1 MSPVSLT
8 YFGIPGY
15 VLFWGITA
23 LAVGLFAQRAYLLFR
38 LLSLGQKERLSENIG
53 HRIKIMLVEVLPQW
67 CNLKSVTRKDLAGI
81 GHSLMFWGFSLFFI
95 GYIIFIGLGEG
106 FGLSPVLTDNAFETV
121 YSSILDVAGVL
132 VIVAIV
138 WAAIRRYIMK
148 PERLET
154 RAEAGVILFLVFS
167 IMVLHFC
174 IGGFGYAAY
183 NISGPWPPIE
193 SALASF
199 MVNTGVSE
207 STLVAMYKGVWW
219 LHYAIILGF
228 MVYIPRSKHL
238 HILTSPLN
246 VFFKSLG
253 PKGALKPVELEE
265 AETLGAS
272 KIQDFT
278 WKHLLD
284 LYTCTVCGRCH
295 ANCPAQLS
303 GKPLDPK
310 EVILNLKEHL
320 LEIGPELLKV
330 RSNGEASSANPS
342 TAMIGEVVTE
352 DEIWTCTT
360 CHACQDICPVSIE
373 QMTKIIDMRRN
384 LVLERAS
391 IPETAE
397 GALRSIEARGH
408 PWRGTTAT
416 RTDWAEEF
424 DIKVFAEGSDV
435 DILYWVGCTG
445 ALEERSTKAT
455 QSVAKAL
462 KSAGMS
468 FGILGAEESCCGD
481 PARRLGNEYLFQ
493 IQARKNIELLK
504 NYNVQRIVATCPH
517 CYNTIKNEYPQFGGE
532 FKVIHH
538 TELMASLLQEGKLS
552 IKPGTSS
559 VVTYHDSCY
568 LGRHNGIYQ
577 PPRQILKNMPGL
589 TLVEMEKNR
598 TRSFCCGGGGGRM
611 WLEESIGTRINEM
624 RIEQAIEAKAQIVA
638 TACPYC
644 LQMFDDAIKT
654 KAVEESLKVMDI
666 AELVE
671 GSTLPE

>member
-174 IGGFGYAAY
+174 IGGFSYAAY